1 MNMRSYFDDQTV
13 IRSRAEFR
21 DRGVTGRQLTAAV
34 GAEELVRVRRG
45 LYALP
50 EAPDGVLRA
59 VRIGGR
65 VSCVSALAHA
75 GVWVYE
81 SPFPHLQMPPSAS
94 RSRSPADRL
103 VPLTPHNR
111 DGCVL
116 HWSGLVQPHAAHNH
130 LVSPVD
136 AMIMAVRCQHPWFAV
151 ASLDSALRVGYLAW
165 SDLDSVFA
173 GLPTRLRY
181 LRPLIDRRSGSG
193 LESVM
198 RMILL
203 EAGLET
209 EIQVRIGGVGRVD
222 FVVAGCV
229 VVETDGAEFHG
240 DSERPRDYDRDLT
253 LAALRYTVIRLNYR
267 QVMFE
272 KSRVVL
278 AIRTAVA
285 NNMRSPDRSRAY
297 GLG

>member
-1 MNMRSYFDDQTV
+1 MSWRIHFDDQTV
-13 IRSRAEFR
+13 IRSRAELR
-21 DRGVTGRQLTAAV
+21 ARGATGRELTAAV
-34 GAEELVRVRRG
+34 GAGELVRVRRG

-50 EAPDGVLRA
+50 ETPDAVLTA

-65 VSCVSALAHA
+65 VSCVSALAQA

-81 SPFPHLQMPPSAS
+81 SPFAHLQMPPSAS

-103 VPLTPHNR
+103 VALTPDNR
-111 DGCVL
+111 DGCEL
-116 HWSGLVQPHAAHNH
+116 HWSALVRPDAAHRH

-165 SDLDSVFA
+165 SELDPVFH
-173 GLPTRLRY
+173 GLPARLHY
-181 LRPLIDRRSGSG
+181 LRPLIDHRSDSG

-203 EAGLET
+203 DAGIET
-209 EIQVRIGGVGRVD
+209 EIQVRIVGVGRVD

-229 VVETDGAEFHG
+229 VVETDGAAFHG
-240 DSERPRDYDRDLT
+240 DAERPRDYDRDLT
-253 LAALRYTVIRLNYR
+253 LATLRYTVIRVNYR
-267 QVMFE
+267 QVMFQ

-278 AIRTAVA
+278 AIRTAIA
-285 NNMRSPDRSRAY
+285 NNLCSPDRSVA
-297 GLG
+297 

>member
-1 MNMRSYFDDQTV
+1 MSWSSHFDDKTV

-21 DRGVTGRQLTAAV
+21 ARGVSGRQLSAAV
-34 GAEELVRVRRG
+34 GAAELVRVRRG

-50 EAPDGVLRA
+50 DTSDDVLRA

-65 VSCVSALAHA
+65 VSCVSALAQA

-81 SPFPHLQMPPSAS
+81 SPFVHLQMTRSAS

-103 VPLTPHNR
+103 IPLTPHNR
-111 DGCVL
+111 DGCEL
-116 HWSGLVQPHAAHNH
+116 HWSGLVQPHAAHRH
-130 LVSPVD
+130 LVSAVD

-165 SDLDSVFA
+165 SDLDVVFA
-173 GLPTRLRY
+173 GLPARLQY

-198 RMILL
+198 RMVLL
-203 EAGLET
+203 EAGIET
-209 EIQVRIGGVGRVD
+209 EIQVRIDGVGRVD

-229 VVETDGAEFHG
+229 VVETDGAAFHG
-240 DSERPRDYDRDLT
+240 DAERPRDYDRDLT
-253 LAALRYTVIRLNYR
+253 LATLRYTVIRLNYR

-285 NNMRSPDRSRAY
+285 NNSRSPERA
-297 GLG
+297 GA